1 MERPRNLYGACW
13 LDMKY
18 LKLCVFAI
26 IPIIPFSTAR
36 AECEKDRSDVYE
48 TVDKYLH
55 QGFINSGGKSGD
67 VKIRAVVQT
76 ALAAIVSQR
85 SSASFSQDTKLR
97 NAEYFLQGF
106 NANTT
111 DELSAEMT
119 VKFLGPAY
127 DGMKYYA
134 HSLKNKGIP
143 WVEQILRNDP
153 DVPTS
158 PPGGWTWAEEGMRA
172 SARLKGDAVVP
183 KSDSKKLDFGLPCM
197 NGRKF
202 NFEINY
208 DKIEKLREQPLSQ
221 GNPYFGVPIVI
232 VDGFGGGGKNGPK
245 PRVYVRDCPGG
256 ECPGDD

>member
-1 MERPRNLYGACW
+1 MHLLHWTDMRYSRIGA
-13 LDMKY
+13 LVI
-18 LKLCVFAI
+18 LAL
-26 IPIIPFSTAR
+26 IPHSTAM
-36 AECEKDRSDVYE
+36 AECSKERSDVYE

-55 QGFINSGGKSGD
+55 QGYINSGGRHGD
-67 VKIRAVVQT
+67 VKIRSVVQT
-76 ALAAIVSQR
+76 ALAGVVSQR
-85 SSASFSQDTKLR
+85 SSDKFSQDERLR

-111 DELSAEMT
+111 DELSTEMT

-134 HSLKNKGIP
+134 HSLKDKGIP

-172 SARLKGDAVVP
+172 SARLKGDAAVP
-183 KSDSKKLDFGLPCM
+183 KSDAKNLDFGLPCM

-208 DKIEKLREQPLSQ
+208 DKIEKLQNPPLSQ
-221 GNPYFGVPIVI
+221 GNPYFGVPIII
-232 VDGFGGGGKNGPK
+232 VDSFGVGGKGSQK
-245 PRVYVRDCPGG
+245 PRVYVRECPNGV
-256 ECPGDD
+256 CPGDD